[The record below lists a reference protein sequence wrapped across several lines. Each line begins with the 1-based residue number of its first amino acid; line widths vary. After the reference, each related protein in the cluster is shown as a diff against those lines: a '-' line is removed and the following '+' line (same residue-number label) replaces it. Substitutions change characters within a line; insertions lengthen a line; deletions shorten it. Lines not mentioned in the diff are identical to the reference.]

1 MGLHAIIPPT
11 GKQSVP
17 HKRQNVLGKCQL
29 NRRHGGPPEPI
40 PTGEPATSVPHPRS
54 SSGSQKRTGL
64 LAAELSVPRFCWLQ
78 PSSWPSSC
86 QLLLLPPWHWLLF
99 NLPLSPSLASLSCSK
114 LPMRVFAL
122 ATVKTEAYPGLQGES
137 SPLQSPVGGEA
148 KEEEGKVEDGEVGS
162 WCIPRH
168 FRKDGE
174 RCWEEVMSGARS
186 CTSFT
191 FKASVRAC
199 THMCVDRKGERE
211 TVKQKKKETLTKGGR
226 EKIQRKAEHTFSLK
240 HDLFPTAFQRLT
252 KISETTP
259 PKSANS
265 LATKY

>member
-1 MGLHAIIPPT
+1 M
-11 GKQSVP
+11 QS
-17 HKRQNVLGKCQL
+17 
-29 NRRHGGPPEPI
+29 
-40 PTGEPATSVPHPRS
+40 SHPR
-54 SSGSQKRTGL
+54 GSRVFPTRGRMFLVNVNSTGDMVAPRNQYL
-64 LAAELSVPRFCWLQ
+64 QENQPLLCHIPGHPQVPRRGLGSWPPNSLSQGSAGYNPAPDLAAA
-78 PSSWPSSC
+78 SS
-86 QLLLLPPWHWLLF
+86 LLLPPWHWLLF
-99 NLPLSPSLASLSCSK
+99 NLPLSPSPASLSCSK

-137 SPLQSPVGGEA
+137 SPLRSPVGGEA

-240 HDLFPTAFQRLT
+240 HGLFPTAFQRLT